1 MDITDVKVGVLVRA
15 PGISIR
21 NPSRLYRVVK
31 ARPTRCSELAVDL
44 EAVSPPT
51 IKKPLARIHW
61 RHLVAAGD
69 VASTNGHRVGGA
81 YSSRRCLYC
90 GKIDGEW
97 DATPCIPR
105 LDAVPENLF
114 TTQAAHAKLGVSY
127 CTFVNRYQYRG
138 LYPAAL
144 FGVQCTYLW
153 DEATL
158 QKAAMSNVEWKETS
172 S

>member
-69 VASTNGHRVGGA
+69 VASTNGHR
-81 YSSRRCLYC
+81 SL
-90 GKIDGEW
+90 
-97 DATPCIPR
+97 
-105 LDAVPENLF
+105 AVEARYAP
-114 TTQAAHAKLGVSY
+114 AIVAGVEKAG
-127 CTFVNRYQYRG
+127 FKV
-138 LYPAAL
+138 
-144 FGVQCTYLW
+144 
-153 DEATL
+153 EA
-158 QKAAMSNVEWKETS
+158 
-172 S
+172 